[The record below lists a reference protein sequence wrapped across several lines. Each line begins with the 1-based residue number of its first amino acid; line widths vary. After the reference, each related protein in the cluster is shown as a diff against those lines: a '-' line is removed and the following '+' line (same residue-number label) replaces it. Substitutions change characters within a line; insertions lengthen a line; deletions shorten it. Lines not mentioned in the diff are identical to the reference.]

1 MQLQRN
7 MTKVVNFQQRF
18 LYLIHVKIEMNF
30 DLTKTLKQSRT
41 FNCLRAMDHLCLLK
55 KHLNTKAQE

>member
-7 MTKVVNFQQRF
+7 MTNINFQQRF

-30 DLTKTLKQSRT
+30 DLTKTLKQPRS
-41 FNCLRAMDHLCLLK
+41 FNCLRAMDHICLLK

>member
-1 MQLQRN
+1 MLLQRN
-7 MTKVVNFQQRF
+7 MTKVNFQQRF

-30 DLTKTLKQSRT
+30 DLTKTLK
-41 FNCLRAMDHLCLLK
+41 AMDHFCLLK